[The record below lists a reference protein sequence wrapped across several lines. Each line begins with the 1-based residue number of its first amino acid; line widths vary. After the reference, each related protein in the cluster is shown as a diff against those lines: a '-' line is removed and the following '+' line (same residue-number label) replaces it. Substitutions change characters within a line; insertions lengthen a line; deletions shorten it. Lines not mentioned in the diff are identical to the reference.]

1 MARRPEGAYG
11 EHMSQHAAAVSIDYF
26 LQVERAV
33 LDHAILVER
42 LDLGADHR
50 ADAVR
55 MDLAGSSVAAC
66 WTPRAGWSVAVRS
79 AFDVDAEPTGHQ
91 YLSPSPAQNAPA
103 PMVVAKFIAD
113 NYRAH
118 PLGK

>member
-1 MARRPEGAYG
+1 MPL
-11 EHMSQHAAAVSIDYF
+11 HATAATIDYF

-33 LDHAILVER
+33 LDHSILVER

-50 ADAVR
+50 AEDVR

-66 WTPRAGWSVAVRS
+66 WTTRDGWSIARRS
-79 AFDVDAEPTGHQ
+79 AYDVDAAPTDHQ
-91 YLSPSPAQNAPA
+91 YLSRVPTLNPPA
-103 PMVVAKFIAD
+103 PTVVAKFIAD

-118 PLGK
+118 P

>member
-1 MARRPEGAYG
+1 MP
-11 EHMSQHAAAVSIDYF
+11 QHATAVSIDYF

-33 LDHAILVER
+33 LDHSILVER

-66 WTPRAGWSVAVRS
+66 WTPSEGWSVAVRS
-79 AFDVDAEPTGHQ
+79 VFDVDAAPTGHQ
-91 YLSPSPAQNAPA
+91 YLSPSPEQNTPS
-103 PMVVAKFIAD
+103 PTVVAKFIAD

-118 PLGK
+118 PLGR